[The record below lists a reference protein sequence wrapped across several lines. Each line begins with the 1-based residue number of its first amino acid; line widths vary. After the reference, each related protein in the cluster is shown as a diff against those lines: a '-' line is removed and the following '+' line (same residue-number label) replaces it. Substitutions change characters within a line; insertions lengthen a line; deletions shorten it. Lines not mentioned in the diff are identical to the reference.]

1 MRTINAFEYITEEL
15 NSVASHYYGVH
26 GPWFRR
32 LNRAPIFAYCCC
44 YRMCLRIGRTRLVGG
59 KNFLKIKYGVATLQK
74 RALFHNRWLPNTDYT
89 LAEIGFRVS
98 TSDVHSLLTSG
109 QHYLDRGVT
118 TYEDPIRSRQTF
130 KKSPGRRCWRSKD
143 PTGHDFKAA
152 AENRDRTLVIHLVSL
167 TTAQQ
172 CLTQVGT
179 NSVDRWWQKW
189 LLVLFSSGP
198 LILSFKMFSSRLKLS
213 IAASWTL

>member
-1 MRTINAFEYITEEL
+1 
-15 NSVASHYYGVH
+15 
-26 GPWFRR
+26 
-32 LNRAPIFAYCCC
+32 
-44 YRMCLRIGRTRLVGG
+44 MCLRIGRTRLVGG

-89 LAEIGFRVS
+89 LAGIGFKVS
-98 TSDVHSLLTSG
+98 TNDVHSLLTSG
-109 QHYLDRGVT
+109 RYYLDRGVT
-118 TYEDPIRSRQTF
+118 TYEDPIRSRQTI
-130 KKSPGRRCWRSKD
+130 KESPRRRCRRPKD

-152 AENRDRTLVIHLVSL
+152 ENRYQTFVIHLVPP

-189 LLVLFSSGP
+189 FQ
-198 LILSFKMFSSRLKLS
+198 
-213 IAASWTL
+213 